1 MKKYLVLLIFTFI
14 LAETGCVK
22 NIGNIGSKTGLVEIT
37 SFGKGSNKEEA
48 LNDAFR
54 NAVEYVSGVIV
65 YDETKVQ
72 AG

>member
-1 MKKYLVLLIFTFI
+1 MTIKSMNNLFLVLIAFFI
-14 LAETGCVK
+14 ACSSLPISSSKGGVET
-22 NIGNIGSKTGLVEIT
+22 T
-37 SFGKGSNKEEA
+37 SFGKGSNKNEA

>member
-1 MKKYLVLLIFTFI
+1 MKNLFLVVVVFFI
-14 LAETGCVK
+14 GCSSLPISSSKGGVET
-22 NIGNIGSKTGLVEIT
+22 T
-37 SFGKGSNKEEA
+37 SSGKGSNKEEA